1 MERDQDRP
9 IVPVFPPAN
18 RGIQAAQYY
27 PVFGLCGEFGS
38 PKIVFRK
45 MESRLDQYEGPLVF
59 ICDGASWIWNWV
71 EDAYREAV
79 QILDY
84 FHSMEYLRGF
94 ADLYYSD
101 PHEKTQ
107 WVNKME
113 DLLNTDGIN
122 EVIEAHQTIKA
133 AGDPMIADTKEK
145 LDALLSYYKNNRNRM
160 NYGRYKKTGYLV
172 GSGPIESANRNV

>member
-1 MERDQDRP
+1 
-9 IVPVFPPAN
+9 
-18 RGIQAAQYY
+18 
-27 PVFGLCGEFGS
+27 
-38 PKIVFRK
+38 

-94 ADLYYSD
+94 ADLYYCD

-160 NYGRYKKTGYLV
+160 NYGSYKKTGYLV
-172 GSGPIESANRNV
+172 GSGPIESANRNVIQKRLKLSGQRWTQQGAQNMASLRAFIKSMRLGDIQNLLKAS